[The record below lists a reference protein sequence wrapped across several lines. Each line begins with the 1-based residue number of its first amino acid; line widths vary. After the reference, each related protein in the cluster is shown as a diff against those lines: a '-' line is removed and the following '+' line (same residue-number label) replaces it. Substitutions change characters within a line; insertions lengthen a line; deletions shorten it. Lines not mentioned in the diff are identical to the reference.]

1 MRVRRPAMLK
11 VYPGTAYGLAT
22 THTDQLNADL
32 LDFLRAGGPPRLMER
47 PPFVAVNTTGYGKIY
62 LNVAQIR
69 YLRTNQDDPKAVIV
83 WPDGKTLETDDP
95 IEDLA
100 GRINEELL

>member
-32 LDFLRAGGPPRLMER
+32 LDFLRAGGTMVSASTTSTAAARK
-47 PPFVAVNTTGYGKIY
+47 VAATSAKAP
-62 LNVAQIR
+62 LNMA
-69 YLRTNQDDPKAVIV
+69 
-83 WPDGKTLETDDP
+83 
-95 IEDLA
+95 
-100 GRINEELL
+100 